1 MIDFKA
7 LIKRI
12 GVNEGF
18 RSKPYQCSEGVWTI
32 GHGLTWLTEEES
44 LHILT
49 GRISQLHL
57 KLLDDLDWYKP
68 EKRIKRISEQD
79 DDRDV
84 IKQVADLKANGY
96 VKISDRRNPEG
107 SIVEQPKPKAKPKA
121 KPKPK
126 TKPKAKAKKK

>member
-1 MIDFKA
+1 MMA
-7 LIKRI
+7 Q
-12 GVNEGF
+12 
-18 RSKPYQCSEGVWTI
+18 Y
-32 GHGLTWLTEEES
+32 
-44 LHILT
+44 
-49 GRISQLHL
+49 
-57 KLLDDLDWYKP
+57 WYKP
-68 EKRIKRISEQD
+68 DKRIKRISEQD

-126 TKPKAKAKKK
+126 TKPKAKAKKE